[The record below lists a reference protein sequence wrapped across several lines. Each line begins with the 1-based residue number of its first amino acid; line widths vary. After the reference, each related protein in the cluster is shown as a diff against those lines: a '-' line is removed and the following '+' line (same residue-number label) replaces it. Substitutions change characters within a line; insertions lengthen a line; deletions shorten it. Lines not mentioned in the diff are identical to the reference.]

1 MEKIIF
7 ACDIDNTLI
16 YSKKHSHEGWPCV
29 EWIHEKEQAYM
40 SLRTIDL
47 LNTLPADVLFV
58 PVTSRSLE
66 QFSRIQWPMHDAPR
80 FSITT
85 HGARLFIDHVEDR
98 QWQLDTKAII
108 DPWLCELRRME
119 AILAPAPS
127 FIRCRMVDE
136 AYLFVYCSADVDP
149 VETRR
154 KLHEMTNLSI
164 CIGGKKIYLLP
175 PNLNKG
181 TAIDRLRL
189 RYPQHSIIAAGDSE
203 MDLDMLNRADLA
215 IYPEKI
221 APLVSSSGISCPSGT
236 LLSEFVV
243 ENLRRLWHT

>member
-16 YSKKHSHEGWPCV
+16 FSKKHPHEGWPCV

-40 SLRTIDL
+40 SPRTIEL
-47 LNTLPADVLFV
+47 LNALPDHVLLM

-66 QFSRIQWPMHDAPR
+66 QFTRIQWPMRDAPR

-85 HGARLFIDHVEDR
+85 HGARLFIDHVEDE
-98 QWQLDTKAII
+98 QWRLETKAII
-108 DPWLCELRRME
+108 DPWVCELQRME
-119 AILAPAPS
+119 AILAPDPS
-127 FIRCRMVDE
+127 FIRCRMVDDS
-136 AYLFVYCSADVDP
+136 YLFVYCSANVDP
-149 VETRR
+149 IEIGRR
-154 KLHEMTNLSI
+154 LHEMTSLTI
-164 CIGGKKIYLLP
+164 CIGGKKLYLLP

-181 TAIDRLRL
+181 TAMDRLRL
-189 RYPQHSIIAAGDSE
+189 RFPQHRIIAAGDSE

-215 IYPEKI
+215 IYPEKM
-221 APLVSSSGISCPSGT
+221 ASLVSASGIICPSGT

-243 ENLRRLWHT
+243 EKLHTILRS